1 MVGSQGDRGD
11 HAALGVGVVMVACLS
26 DPAGAR
32 GAPLGPL
39 RAIGLR
45 QLLRAPAS
53 GTPRLAMMRP
63 HNVSGIIA

>member
-1 MVGSQGDRGD
+1 MT
-11 HAALGVGVVMVACLS
+11 AALGVGVGSNVVMVACLS
-26 DPAGAR
+26 DPAGSR

-39 RAIGLR
+39 RAIG
-45 QLLRAPAS
+45 LRAPAS